1 MTAIIDIPD
10 GNAARAV
17 REVAAAV
24 PAISLAKVLER
35 AELQVRFDRKYF
47 VPAPDFVPLAE
58 LLDGQLQ
65 ALEIDRRRSFHYES
79 RYFDTPDFLTYREHG
94 ADRPFRFKVRT
105 RSYLD
110 SGETMFEV
118 KLGRPDGRTIKRRL
132 TYPFDRRDQITSAA
146 SRHLSAALR
155 AAGRKLPREL
165 APTCVTL
172 YRRTTFLT
180 ADSSTRITV
189 DHDLAFRDADGAADG
204 PEDLVLVEVKSAAET
219 TQVDRA
225 LNALGIDP
233 VRISKYCVGVALLR
247 PELPSGPWDALLER
261 HFDRARAVAAA

>member
-1 MTAIIDIPD
+1 MTAVVEIPCR
-10 GNAARAV
+10 NAARAV

-35 AELQVRFDRKYF
+35 AELQVRLDRKYL
-47 VPAPDFVPLAE
+47 VPAPDFVPLAQ
-58 LLDGQLQ
+58 LLKGQLK
-65 ALEIDRRRSFHYES
+65 ALEIDRRRNFHYES

-94 ADRPFRFKVRT
+94 ADRPDRFKVRT

-132 TYPFDRRDQITSAA
+132 TYSFDRRDQITSAA
-146 SRHLSAALR
+146 SRYLSAALR
-155 AAGRKLPREL
+155 ATGRQLPREL
-165 APTCVTL
+165 APTVVTT
-172 YRRTTFLT
+172 YRRTTFLA
-180 ADSSTRITV
+180 ADGSTRITV
-189 DHDLAFRDADGAADG
+189 DHDLAFRNADGAADG

-233 VRISKYCVGVALLR
+233 VSISKYCVGVALLH
-247 PELPSGPWDALLER
+247 PELPSGPWDALLGR
-261 HFDRARAVAAA
+261 YFDRARALAAA